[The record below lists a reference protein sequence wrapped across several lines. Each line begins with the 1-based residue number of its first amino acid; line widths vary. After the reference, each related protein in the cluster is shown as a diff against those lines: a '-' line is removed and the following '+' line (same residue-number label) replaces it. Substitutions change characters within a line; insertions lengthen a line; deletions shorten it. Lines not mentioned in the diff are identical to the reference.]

1 MCPEAGVLAG
11 RQKRNANHLPP
22 QKMQIITQKRV
33 IPGKRGD
40 RKKSLLL
47 TPDLMGKEKLK
58 KQVCLGVFVF

>member
-11 RQKRNANHLPP
+11 RQKT
-22 QKMQIITQKRV
+22 MQIITQKRV